1 MSLDKKRQ
9 KRRKRTMTL
18 TAEVI
23 VDVPTMQTDQPF
35 TYLVPSEME
44 TALQVGMRVE
54 VPFGNGNRHVQGFVM
69 AIQKSEES
77 ANPSLK
83 AVIRLLDLA
92 PVVNEELLS
101 LADYMKKITYAF
113 KITCL
118 QTMLPSV
125 MKAEY
130 DKLIYPLADTPEVQ
144 VLFDQ
149 REVISWKEAEEE
161 GSLSQLIRW
170 RQEQLVDIKYEVHTR
185 NKVKTIRLVRSLLT
199 EKQIE
204 EEWAKLR
211 QNAKKQKELLL
222 CLSELSQEEPI
233 AYFKNKGISTA
244 VLNQGKEKGWLEFIE
259 SERYRDPYKDRVFD
273 QTTALELNAEQKN
286 AVEQIITAGQQQKD
300 QVFLLEGI
308 TGSGKTEV
316 YLQAIADVLS
326 ENKTAI
332 MLVPEIALTPQMV
345 ERFKGRFGESVAVL
359 HSGLSQGEKYD
370 EWRKIEREEAQV
382 VVGARSAI
390 FAPLKN
396 IGLIIIDEEHE
407 SSYKQD
413 ETPRY
418 HARDLAIWR
427 SKYHHC
433 PIVLGSATPSLESR
447 ARAQKGVYQLLQLN
461 HRAKA
466 AAQLPAIEIVDMR
479 EEFQNHRTSTFS
491 ANLQEKIQ
499 NRLDKKEQTVLLL
512 NRRGYSSFVM
522 CRDCGFVLPCPNCDI
537 SLTLHMDTR
546 SMRCHY
552 CGHEEPIPNR
562 CPNCGGNKIR
572 YYGTGTQKVEEELRE
587 LYPQARILRMD
598 VDTTRRKGAHEQI
611 LQKFGAKEADILL
624 GTQMIAKGLDFP
636 EVTLVGVLNAD
647 TSLNLPDFRS
657 SEHTFQLL
665 TQVSGRA
672 GRAEK
677 AGEVVIQTFNP
688 QHYAIELAKKQNY
701 ERFYQQEMHVR
712 HRGGYPP
719 YYFTVKITASH
730 PEEQVAAKKIFQI
743 ANQLKEVLSPQSL
756 LLGPT
761 PSMILRVKN
770 RYYYQLII
778 KYKHEPNLPHVLDE
792 ILNGSQ
798 KEQRQGLFVAID
810 NEPLN
815 FI

>member
-1 MSLDKKRQ
+1 
-9 KRRKRTMTL
+9 MTL

-359 HSGLSQGEKYD
+359 HSGLSQCEKYD

-701 ERFYQQEMHVR
+701 EQFYQQEMHVR

>member
-1 MSLDKKRQ
+1 
-9 KRRKRTMTL
+9 MTL

-316 YLQAIADVLS
+316 YLQTIADVLS

-701 ERFYQQEMHVR
+701 EQFYQQEMHVR

>member
-1 MSLDKKRQ
+1 
-9 KRRKRTMTL
+9 MTL

-499 NRLDKKEQTVLLL
+499 NRLDKKEQTVLLH

-701 ERFYQQEMHVR
+701 EQFYQQEMHVR

>member
-1 MSLDKKRQ
+1 
-9 KRRKRTMTL
+9 MTL

-244 VLNQGKEKGWLEFIE
+244 VLNQGKEKGWLKFIE

-598 VDTTRRKGAHEQI
+598 VDTTRRKGAHEHI

-701 ERFYQQEMHVR
+701 EQFYQQEMHVR

>member
-1 MSLDKKRQ
+1 
-9 KRRKRTMTL
+9 MTL

-244 VLNQGKEKGWLEFIE
+244 VLNQGKEKGWLKFIE
-259 SERYRDPYKDRVFD
+259 SERYRDPCKDRVFD

-701 ERFYQQEMHVR
+701 EQFYQQEMHVR